1 MFSKL
6 SDVKTMDFISEDL
19 KTNKVIIASHI
30 TMNSLFLESII
41 KDCSI
46 CLIKCQKAYGLRA
59 ILWSP

>member
-30 TMNSLFLESII
+30 TMNSLFFW
-41 KDCSI
+41 
-46 CLIKCQKAYGLRA
+46 KASSKTVQYA
-59 ILWSP
+59 